1 MKVISLFSGAGGLDL
16 GFSLAGHEIVWAND
30 FDEYA
35 VQTYE
40 KNFNRFNKHKVVRGN
55 IIDYLNND
63 EEFLKKDIPDADIVI
78 GGFPCQGFSIANIN
92 RNMSDERNYLYLQVL
107 KMIQLKNPKFI
118 LLENVKGLENMEKGK
133 ILSMIINDI
142 ENTGSGYTVYYN
154 LLNALNYGVPQ
165 NRERVII
172 FGVRND
178 LKDKV
183 KIPLVD
189 IFDKKKPKKRLF
201 VNTTHSVDSTIKQKK
216 SSIDIVTEMYN
227 LKINGKDFNIKK
239 YFDPAKKY
247 SYQTLADTIKDLP
260 EETNNPKCEILNHTS
275 SKCKLVEKDSKKS
288 KMVGNRPT
296 DWNKYSPTIMGRG
309 SGTGGPL
316 IIPHPQYNR
325 RMSVREVAR
334 IQTFPNTFE
343 FLGST
348 SACYRQIG
356 NAVPVLMAYNIAK
369 IFPIKIEDFLN

>member
-40 KNFNRFNKHKVVRGN
+40 KNFNRFNKHKVVRGD
-55 IIDYLNND
+55 IIDYLNKD
-63 EEFLKKDIPDADIVI
+63 EEFLKNDIPDADIVI

-178 LKDKV
+178 
-183 KIPLVD
+183 
-189 IFDKKKPKKRLF
+189 
-201 VNTTHSVDSTIKQKK
+201 
-216 SSIDIVTEMYN
+216 
-227 LKINGKDFNIKK
+227 
-239 YFDPAKKY
+239 
-247 SYQTLADTIKDLP
+247 
-260 EETNNPKCEILNHTS
+260 
-275 SKCKLVEKDSKKS
+275 
-288 KMVGNRPT
+288 
-296 DWNKYSPTIMGRG
+296 
-309 SGTGGPL
+309 
-316 IIPHPQYNR
+316 
-325 RMSVREVAR
+325 
-334 IQTFPNTFE
+334 
-343 FLGST
+343 
-348 SACYRQIG
+348 
-356 NAVPVLMAYNIAK
+356 
-369 IFPIKIEDFLN
+369 

>member
-40 KNFNRFNKHKVVRGN
+40 KNFNLFNKHKVVRGD
-55 IIDYLNND
+55 IVEYLNK
-63 EEFLKKDIPDADIVI
+63 EEKFLKKDIPDADIVI
-78 GGFPCQGFSIANIN
+78 GGFPCQGFSIANVN
-92 RNMSDERNYLYLQVL
+92 RNMDDERNFLYLQVL
-107 KMIQLKNPKFI
+107 KMIKLKNPKFI

-133 ILSMIINDI
+133 ILPMIINDI
-142 ENTGSGYTVYYN
+142 ESTGEGYTVYYN

-178 LKDKV
+178 LKDKIKMPIID
-183 KIPLVD
+183 KI
-189 IFDKKKPKKRLF
+189 DKNKPKKRLD
-201 VNTTHSVDSTIKQKK
+201 VPTTHSIDSTKKQKK
-216 SSIDIVTEMYN
+216 SSIDIVTEMFEAK
-227 LKINGKDFNIKK
+227 LKGKDIDLTK
-239 YFDPAKKY
+239 YFNSNEKY
-247 SYQTLADTIKDLP
+247 SYQTLRDTIKDLP
-260 EETNNPKCEILNHTS
+260 EETNVEGCDILNHNS
-275 SKCKLVEKDSKKS
+275 SKCKVVDKNSDKAKR
-288 KMVGNRPT
+288 VGNRPT
-296 DWNKYSPTIMGRG
+296 DWDKHSPTIMGRG

-316 IIPHPQYNR
+316 IIPHPEYNR

-356 NAVPVLMAYNIAK
+356 NAVPVLMAYNIGK
-369 IFPIKIEDFLN
+369 LFPKKIEDFLQ

>member
-40 KNFNRFNKHKVVRGN
+40 KNFNLFNIHKVVRGD
-55 IIDYLNND
+55 IVEYLNQD
-63 EEFLKKDIPDADIVI
+63 EKVLKEDIPDADIVI
-78 GGFPCQGFSIANIN
+78 GGFPCQGFSIANVN
-92 RNMSDERNYLYLQVL
+92 RNMNDERNYLYIQVL
-107 KMIQLKNPKFI
+107 KMIKIKNPKFV

-142 ENTGSGYTVYYN
+142 ENTGFGYTVYYD

-165 NRERVII
+165 NRERIII
-172 FGVRND
+172 FAVRND
-178 LKDKV
+178 YKDQIKMPI
-183 KIPLVD
+183 KEIY
-189 IFDKKKPKKRLF
+189 DKNKPKKRLL
-201 VNTTHSVDSTIKQKK
+201 VKPTHSANSKLKQKK
-216 SSIDIVTEMYN
+216 NSIDIITEMFECK
-227 LKINGKDFNIKK
+227 LKNKSFDLSK
-239 YFDPAKKY
+239 YFKENTEY
-247 SYQTLADTIKDLP
+247 SYQTLRDTIFGLS
-260 EETNNPKCEILNHTS
+260 EETNNPDCEILNHTS
-275 SKCKLVEKDSKKS
+275 SKCKLVAKDSEKS
-288 KMVGNRPT
+288 KRVGNRPT
-296 DWNKYSPTIMGRG
+296 DWDKHSPTIMGRG

-316 IIPHPQYNR
+316 IIPHPEYNR

-334 IQTFPNTFE
+334 IQTFPNNFE

-356 NAVPVLMAYNIAK
+356 NAVPVLMAYNVGK
-369 IFPIKIEDFLN
+369 IFPIKIEDFLK

>member
-40 KNFNRFNKHKVVRGN
+40 KNFNRFNKHKVVRGD
-55 IIDYLNND
+55 IIDYLNKN

-227 LKINGKDFNIKK
+227 LKISGKDFNINK

-260 EETNNPKCEILNHTS
+260 EETNNPECEILNHTS